1 MNYDTIC
8 VPMKKTK
15 KAIRLIREELISR
28 IEIQQRSLDTYS
40 REIFENVGQVLS
52 LVKLQLLSL
61 QNDERNGS
69 GDVSDSG
76 KLLGKAITDLRNLT
90 KQLSPDEVIKNGF
103 GHSISW
109 ELKRLDEAGFCRVD
123 LSEKGNAINLD
134 EAKELVT
141 FCILQ
146 QLTYP
151 LLDIHQPG
159 YIQINI
165 QYKRNKIEIEVKREF
180 KQEPLLLNTE
190 DIKALNQRLKTIGG
204 EIGYKKNS
212 NDILQININS

>member
-8 VPMKKTK
+8 VLMKKTK
-15 KAIRLIREELISR
+15 KAMRLIREEMISR

-52 LVKLQLLSL
+52 LVKLQLLTL
-61 QNDERNGS
+61 QNDERS
-69 GDVSDSG
+69 RLGDVSDSG

-123 LSEKGNAINLD
+123 LSVEGNAINVN

-151 LLDIHQPG
+151 LLDIYQPG
-159 YIQINI
+159 AIHINI
-165 QYKRNKIEIEVKREF
+165 HYKKNKIEIEVKREF
-180 KQEPLLLNTE
+180 KQEPLLLNAE
-190 DIKALNQRLKTIGG
+190 DIKALNQRLKTIDGA
-204 EIGYKKNS
+204 IGYKKNP
-212 NDILQININS
+212 NDVLQININT

>member
-15 KAIRLIREELISR
+15 KAMRLIREEMISR

-52 LVKLQLLSL
+52 LVKLQLLTL
-61 QNDERNGS
+61 QNDERKRS
-69 GDVSDSG
+69 GDMTDSG

-123 LSEKGNAINLD
+123 LSVDGNVISMN

-151 LLDIHQPG
+151 LLDIYQPG
-159 YIQINI
+159 SVQINI
-165 QYKRNKIEIEVKREF
+165 HYKRSKIEIEVKREF
-180 KQEPLLLNTE
+180 KQESLLLNTE
-190 DIKALNQRLKTIGG
+190 DIATLNQRLKTINGS
-204 EIGYKKNS
+204 IGYKKNA
-212 NDILQININS
+212 NDILQIIINY